1 MSARLLPLVCLIW
14 GAAVVGSEAAWAQE
28 PFNVVAPVDN
38 LATLFT
44 DLYGP
49 DGLIVDSLATL
60 PGQQPHNAHFLSD
73 FQANFSQFSTALVDQ
88 LVTVP
93 LPSPASS
100 YTFEFDPTVGIFQRS
115 TQSFGPIL
123 TERAETVGA
132 GRLAFGSAYQ
142 RFTFD
147 SIEGLDLGQIPS
159 VFQHDDA
166 ELLGGREDVV
176 TTVNSIQATVAQL
189 TTFLTVGVT
198 DDFDVSVAVPIISND
213 IKVVSD
219 ATIQRLGTTD
229 PMTHFFV
236 LPNGEVGNRRIF
248 TAIGS
253 SDGLGDVTIRLKDT
267 VSRRVGSLAVA
278 LDVRIPTGDAMDLL
292 GSGAAGLRPFVIW
305 SGTFQRLSPH
315 LNVGYQWNGPSIL
328 AGDPASGRSADFP
341 DEIVSAAGADVG
353 VNNRV
358 TLAFDV
364 LSRYVLDGKRL
375 QQQTF
380 YALDGVSTFPNIA
393 FVEDSFSTMRG
404 SVGAKTALG
413 ENLLL
418 DLNLL
423 FALDERGLNDRVTS
437 LVGIEYSFR

>member
-1 MSARLLPLVCLIW
+1 MSLRLLVLVCLVC
-14 GAAVVGSEAAWAQE
+14 GGTAAWAQE

-38 LATLFT
+38 LATMFT

-60 PGQQPHNAHFLSD
+60 PGQQPHNAHFRSD
-73 FQANFSQFSTALVDQ
+73 FQANFSQFATALVDQ

-100 YTFEFDPTVGIFQRS
+100 YTFEFDPTVGNFQRS

-123 TERAETVGA
+123 TERADTVGA
-132 GRLAFGSAYQ
+132 RSIAFGSAYQ

-147 SIEGLDLGQIPS
+147 SIEGLDLGQIPA
-159 VFQHDDA
+159 VFQHDSA

-176 TTVNSIQATVAQL
+176 TTVNSIEATVAQF

-267 VSRRVGSLAVA
+267 VARRHGSLALA
-278 LDVRIPTGDAMDLL
+278 LDVRVPTGDAMNLL
-292 GSGAAGLRPFVIW
+292 GSGSPGLRPFVIW
-305 SGTFQRLSPH
+305 SGTFQSVSPH
-315 LNVGYQWNGPSIL
+315 LNVGYQWNGPSVL
-328 AGDPASGRSADFP
+328 AGDPANGISADFP

-353 VNNRV
+353 VNTRL
-358 TLAFDV
+358 TIAFDV
-364 LSRYVLDGKRL
+364 LTRYVLDGKRL

-380 YALDGVSTFPNIA
+380 YALDGASTFPNIA
-393 FVEDSFSTMRG
+393 FVEDSFSSMRG
-404 SVGAKTALG
+404 SVGAKTALH

-423 FALDERGLNDRVTS
+423 FALDQRGLNDRVTT